1 MAIYLRQ
8 TTTKKDLNPA
18 YQDFYL
24 FANGSEAIVTAGVGT
39 NLKYV
44 LYVYDLNGTLLATL
58 KVAAN
63 ADGRAIFRVDNI
75 IQDFTKTDVIGYDT
89 FSQVDSKFKD
99 VGGFDKRHSIHHIDS
114 YSRNKDNVKV
124 FYFRASA
131 EYVSTIDG
139 SLVSLPISNAQPYL
153 RNFYYFWNGVA
164 QHKDGE
170 EFNTTQFLLDG
181 NTKKAL
187 TSLDSTV
194 NRKIRIGD
202 YHTIAFF
209 TGTYFTDNTTET
221 SSVFD
226 QVKIK
231 TYNDSDVLQTT
242 YIYSN
247 VNANGGGTAT
257 SISENQNLLYLGC
270 GTQNIDNEYT
280 EDFDG
285 VSYYTVQAFNGAS
298 VVSVLYRF
306 DIVGNDCK
314 GYETIRLAFVN
325 RLGTYDYYNFDKK
338 SIKTTS
344 IVRSTFKQD
353 YGHTPSTKNGSNY
366 HDYGSYEGGTK
377 NYNVNATETIEAN
390 TDYISET
397 EAVLLEELFTS
408 PDVYMQNADGNFE
421 PVVITNS
428 EYIKQTTAN
437 NMVKQYF
444 ITLQKGHNTRV
455 QRL

>member
-1 MAIYLRQ
+1 MATYLRQ

-24 FANGSEAIVTAGVGT
+24 FANGSEAVITSGVGT

-44 LYVYDLNGTLLATL
+44 LYVYNIDGTLLATL

-63 ADGRAIFRVDNI
+63 ADGRGIFRVDNI
-75 IQDFTKTDVIGYDT
+75 IQDFTKTDVIGFDL
-89 FSQVDSKFKD
+89 FSTQDSKFKD
-99 VGGFDKRHSIHHIDS
+99 VGAFNKRHSIHHIDS
-114 YSRNKDNVKV
+114 YSRNKNNVKA
-124 FYFRASA
+124 FYFKASA

-139 SLVSLPISNAQPYL
+139 SLISLPISQAQPYL
-153 RNFYYFWNGVA
+153 RNFYYFWNGVV

-181 NTKKAL
+181 NTKKAI

-209 TGTYFTDNTTET
+209 TGTYFTDDTTQT
-221 SSVFD
+221 SSIFD

-231 TYNDSDVLQTT
+231 TYNDSNALQST
-242 YIYSN
+242 YIYTN
-247 VNANGGGTAT
+247 VNTNGGGTAT

-280 EDFDG
+280 EDFSG
-285 VSYYTVQAFNGAS
+285 VSYYTVQAFNDAS
-298 VVSVLYRF
+298 AVSVLYRF

-325 RLGTYDYYNFDKK
+325 RLGTYDYYNFNKK
-338 SIKTTS
+338 STRTTS

-353 YGHTPSTKNGSNY
+353 YGHTPSAQNGSNY

-390 TDYISET
+390 TDFVSET

-408 PDVYMQNADGNFE
+408 PDVYMQNENGNFE
-421 PVVITNS
+421 PVVVANS
-428 EYIKQTTAN
+428 EYIKQTTVN
-437 NMVKQYF
+437 DKVKQYF
-444 ITLQKGHNTRV
+444 ITLQKGHETRV

>member
-1 MAIYLRQ
+1 MATYLRQ

-24 FANGSEAIVTAGVGT
+24 FANGSEAVITSGVGT

-44 LYVYDLNGTLLATL
+44 LYVYNIDGTLLATL

-63 ADGRAIFRVDNI
+63 ADGRGIFRVDNI
-75 IQDFTKTDVIGYDT
+75 IQDFTKTDVIGFDL
-89 FSQVDSKFKD
+89 FSTQDSKFKD
-99 VGGFDKRHSIHHIDS
+99 VGAFNKRHSIHHIDS
-114 YSRNKDNVKV
+114 YSRNKNNVKA
-124 FYFRASA
+124 FYFKASA

-139 SLVSLPISNAQPYL
+139 SLISLPISQAQPYL
-153 RNFYYFWNGVA
+153 RNFYYFWNGVV

-181 NTKKAL
+181 NTKKAI

-209 TGTYFTDNTTET
+209 TGTYFTDDTTQT
-221 SSVFD
+221 SSIFD

-231 TYNDSDVLQTT
+231 TYNDSNALQST
-242 YIYSN
+242 YIYTN
-247 VNANGGGTAT
+247 VNTNGGGTAT

-280 EDFDG
+280 EDFSG
-285 VSYYTVQAFNGAS
+285 VSYYTVQAFNDAS
-298 VVSVLYRF
+298 AVSVLYRF

-325 RLGTYDYYNFDKK
+325 RLGTYDYYNFNKK
-338 SIKTTS
+338 STRTTS

-353 YGHTPSTKNGSNY
+353 YGHTPSAQNGSNY

-390 TDYISET
+390 TDFVSET

-408 PDVYMQNADGNFE
+408 PDVYIQNENGNFE
-421 PVVITNS
+421 PVVVANS
-428 EYIKQTTAN
+428 EYIKQTTVN
-437 NMVKQYF
+437 DKVKQYF
-444 ITLQKGHNTRV
+444 ITLQKGHETRV

>member
-1 MAIYLRQ
+1 MATYLRQ

-24 FANGSEAIVTAGVGT
+24 FANGSEAVITSGVGT

-44 LYVYDLNGTLLATL
+44 LYVYNIDGTLLATL

-63 ADGRAIFRVDNI
+63 ADGRGIFRVDNI
-75 IQDFTKTDVIGYDT
+75 IQDFTKTDVIGFDL
-89 FSQVDSKFKD
+89 FSTQDSKFKD
-99 VGGFDKRHSIHHIDS
+99 VGAFNKRHSIHHIDS
-114 YSRNKDNVKV
+114 YSRNKNNVKA
-124 FYFRASA
+124 FYFKASA

-139 SLVSLPISNAQPYL
+139 SLISLPISQAQPYL
-153 RNFYYFWNGVA
+153 RNFYYFWNGVV

-181 NTKKAL
+181 NTKKAI

-209 TGTYFTDNTTET
+209 TGTYFTDDTTQT
-221 SSVFD
+221 SSIFD

-231 TYNDSDVLQTT
+231 TYNDSNALQST
-242 YIYSN
+242 YIYTN
-247 VNANGGGTAT
+247 VNTNGGGTAT

-280 EDFDG
+280 EDFSG
-285 VSYYTVQAFNGAS
+285 VSYYTVQAFNDAS
-298 VVSVLYRF
+298 AVSVLYRF

-325 RLGTYDYYNFDKK
+325 RLGTYDYYNFNKK
-338 SIKTTS
+338 STRTTS

-353 YGHTPSTKNGSNY
+353 YGHTPSVQNGSNY

-390 TDYISET
+390 TDFVSET

-408 PDVYMQNADGNFE
+408 PDVYMQNENGNFE
-421 PVVITNS
+421 PVVVANS
-428 EYIKQTTAN
+428 EYIKQTTVN
-437 NMVKQYF
+437 DKVKQYF
-444 ITLQKGHNTRV
+444 ITLQKGHETRV

>member
-1 MAIYLRQ
+1 
-8 TTTKKDLNPA
+8 
-18 YQDFYL
+18 
-24 FANGSEAIVTAGVGT
+24 
-39 NLKYV
+39 
-44 LYVYDLNGTLLATL
+44 
-58 KVAAN
+58 
-63 ADGRAIFRVDNI
+63 
-75 IQDFTKTDVIGYDT
+75 
-89 FSQVDSKFKD
+89 
-99 VGGFDKRHSIHHIDS
+99 
-114 YSRNKDNVKV
+114 
-124 FYFRASA
+124 
-131 EYVSTIDG
+131 
-139 SLVSLPISNAQPYL
+139 
-153 RNFYYFWNGVA
+153 
-164 QHKDGE
+164 
-170 EFNTTQFLLDG
+170 LLDG

-226 QVKIK
+226 EVKII

-242 YIYSN
+242 HIYTN

-285 VSYYTVQAFNGAS
+285 VSYYTVQAFNGATE
-298 VVSVLYRF
+298 VSVLYRF

-338 SIKTTS
+338 SIRTTN

-353 YGHTPSTKNGSNY
+353 YGHTPSVQNGSNY
-366 HDYGSYEGGTK
+366 HDFGSYEGGTK
-377 NYNVNATETIEAN
+377 NYNVNATEIIEAN
-390 TDYISET
+390 TDFITET